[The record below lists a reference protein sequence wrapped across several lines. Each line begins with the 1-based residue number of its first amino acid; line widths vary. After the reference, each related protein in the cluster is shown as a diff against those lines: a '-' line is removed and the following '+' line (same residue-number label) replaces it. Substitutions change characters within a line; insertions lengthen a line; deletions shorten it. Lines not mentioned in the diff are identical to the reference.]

1 MKHDSRKTFSG
12 RFTDSVRAKFN
23 EVSEQFPDYTD
34 SQIVEEIV
42 KQCAANVQ
50 TDNSAVIDNLQSELD
65 NLTAERD
72 NLVAS
77 NDELTAKIEELKAE
91 CEQWKQTAN
100 ENGVGASAKDAE
112 VEKLQEENKVLKS
125 NLAAYEHLQEEN
137 ENLHKQIA
145 VLQNPQKGSYTVHLG
160 DVASEMMELTV
171 NRLKDRLK
179 TEDITPEKILVD
191 LFVKYTKERPCDFA
205 YPLVISKTESQMII
219 DRHRKK

>member
-1 MKHDSRKTFSG
+1 MKHDSRKTYSG

-42 KQCAANVQ
+42 NQCAANVH
-50 TDNSAVIDNLQSELD
+50 TDNSAVIAELQNELEK
-65 NLTAERD
+65 LTAERD
-72 NLVAS
+72 NLVAN
-77 NDELTAKIEELKAE
+77 NDELTAKNEKLTTE

-100 ENGVGASAKDAE
+100 ENGVGASVKDAE
-112 VEKLQEENKVLKS
+112 VEKLQKENEVLKS

-137 ENLHKQIA
+137 ENLQNQIA
-145 VLQNPQKGSYTVHLG
+145 VLKNPQKGSYTVHLG

-171 NRLKDRLK
+171 SRLKDRLK

-205 YPLVISKTESQMII
+205 YPLVISKVESQMII